1 MDGRAASFEA
11 MMLVISAH
19 KHEDALDNLDV
30 FCYLEGRSTHRRC
43 RFITM
48 ALDSVSAEKL
58 SEVIGEV
65 YECAREPQHW
75 FATCWKIAHLC
86 GSTAGGLCVH
96 DASDAASEALSVFG
110 YPPELL
116 EQLESRYAESPL
128 AMGNRLSRPGE
139 VSTLSM
145 ERFRISESR
154 FFREVMEPCGLVDMI
169 WCQALLTGDR
179 IATLHAS
186 RRVPSAR
193 YDQEDIRLFELLS
206 PHLCRALAIFDVLD
220 IRALKSE
227 LLEKTLDGL
236 AAGVFLT
243 ANDGSVIYMNNAAQQ
258 QAGAARS
265 IRLVNNRLSPV
276 DPAARVS
283 LSQAIRDAGS
293 DGAQI
298 MGGRSLGI
306 PDGNGGGYVATLL
319 PIEGGRRHGT
329 FSSFAASVAVFTQ
342 DPIEV
347 PLLPG
352 EAFARLHKLTGSEL
366 RVLLALSQGLGGME
380 VAGILG
386 VSEPTIRT
394 HLQHIFSKTGT
405 TRQSDLLRL
414 LHNSTPPTRTRGSH
428 GEPAR
433 SVRT

>member
-1 MDGRAASFEA
+1 
-11 MMLVISAH
+11 
-19 KHEDALDNLDV
+19 
-30 FCYLEGRSTHRRC
+30 
-43 RFITM
+43 M
-48 ALDSVSAEKL
+48 ALDRVSAEKL
-58 SEVIGEV
+58 SEVIGAV
-65 YECAREPQHW
+65 YECVQEPQQW
-75 FATCWKIAHLC
+75 LATCWKIAHLC
-86 GSTAGGLCVH
+86 GSTAGGLCIH
-96 DASDAASEALSVFG
+96 DASHAASVALLVFG

-116 EQLESRYAESPL
+116 EKLESRYCESPM
-128 AMGNRLSRPGE
+128 AMGGRLSRPGE
-139 VSTLSM
+139 VCTHSM
-145 ERFRISESR
+145 DRLHISEGR
-154 FFREVMEPCGLVDMI
+154 FFREVMEPFGLVDMI
-169 WCQALLTGDR
+169 WCHALRTGDR
-179 IATLHAS
+179 IATVHAS

-193 YDQEDIRLFELLS
+193 YEEQDIRLFELLS
-206 PHLCRALAIFDVLD
+206 PHLCRALAISDVLD
-220 IRALKSE
+220 IRALRSE

-258 QAGAARS
+258 QVSAARS

-276 DPAARVS
+276 DPVARVS

-293 DGAQI
+293 DRAEI

-319 PIEGGRRHGT
+319 PIEGGRRHTT

-405 TRQSDLLRL
+405 TRQADLLRL
-414 LHNSTPPTRTRGSH
+414 LHNSTPPIRTR
-428 GEPAR
+428 R
-433 SVRT
+433 SPPGASRDVRT